1 MGEMKQRAPVG
12 AAVSAQTPE
21 KAEVR
26 RASGVRRIDPSVLLA
41 AQHPEVEHAALAPS
55 QAPPVAVEP
64 RTPSAGAE
72 RIELIFERTSAR
84 LLLCCEGEAAPL
96 PLLYAAITASGS
108 SLRQA
113 EQHNDAES
121 GRTFQRLSLELGT
134 TPGGRSTLERWL
146 QQIALRSGLP
156 LRVIERAQPR
166 RVAIFVSKYD
176 HCLYDLLLRQR
187 QGELDCEVP
196 LIISNHPDLEPLA
209 RHFGIDYQ
217 CTRAG
222 DSREPGGKAAVEAE
236 QCALLLDRQI
246 ELVVLARYM
255 QILSDDFVGRFPGRV
270 INIHHSFLPAFI
282 GAKPYHQAQRRGVK
296 LIGATAHYATAKLDE
311 GPIIEQDVARCG
323 HKDGLE
329 DLLRKGRDL
338 ERQVLGRAVRWH
350 LEDRVFI
357 AGHRTVVFD

>member
-1 MGEMKQRAPVG
+1 MAG
-12 AAVSAQTPE
+12 AVHANAQQKPE
-21 KAEVR
+21 FR

-41 AQHPEVEHAALAPS
+41 AQRPEQERTSLES
-55 QAPPVAVEP
+55 QAPVAVEP
-64 RTPSAGAE
+64 SAPSASVE
-72 RIELIFERTSAR
+72 RIELILERSSAR
-84 LLLCCEGEAAPL
+84 LLLCCDAEAAPL
-96 PLLYAAITASGS
+96 PLLYAAISASGA
-108 SLRQA
+108 SLLQA
-113 EQHNDAES
+113 EQHNEVES
-121 GRTFQRLSLELGT
+121 GRTFQRLSLELGS
-134 TPGGRSTLERWL
+134 TPGGRGTLERWL
-146 QQIALRSGLP
+146 HQIAQRSGLNFS
-156 LRVIERAQPR
+156 VVERAQRR

-217 CTRAG
+217 CTGTVDAAQTG
-222 DSREPGGKAAVEAE
+222 AKAALEAA
-236 QCALLLDRQI
+236 QCALLEEREI

-296 LIGATAHYATAKLDE
+296 LVGATAHYATAALDE
-311 GPIIEQDVARCG
+311 GPIIEQDVARCS
-323 HKDGLE
+323 HKDSLE

-357 AGHRTVVFD
+357 AGNRTIVFE

>member
-1 MGEMKQRAPVG
+1 MKERAPTG
-12 AAVSAQTPE
+12 SAAQANAPE
-21 KAEVR
+21 KAEFR
-26 RASGVRRIDPSVLLA
+26 RASGVRRIDPRVLSTSEW
-41 AQHPEVEHAALAPS
+41 PEPEHAGLAPS
-55 QAPPVAVEP
+55 QAPPVALP
-64 RTPSAGAE
+64 SSAPSARAE
-72 RIELIFERTSAR
+72 RIELILERTSAR
-84 LLLCCEGEAAPL
+84 LLLCCDAEAAPL
-96 PLLYAAITASGS
+96 PLLYAAISASGA
-108 SLRQA
+108 SLVQA

-134 TPGGRSTLERWL
+134 TPGGRGTLERWL
-146 QQIALRSGLP
+146 HQIARRSDLNFS
-156 LRVIERAQPR
+156 VVERAQRR

-209 RHFGIDYQ
+209 RHFGVDYQ
-217 CTRAG
+217 CTGKA
-222 DSREPGGKAAVEAE
+222 DSAHPGGKAAVEAE
-236 QCALLLDRQI
+236 QCALLLDREI

-296 LIGATAHYATAKLDE
+296 LIGATAHYATAELDE

-323 HKDGLE
+323 HKDSLE

-357 AGHRTVVFD
+357 AGHRTIVFE